1 MRIRTLAF
9 VTVAAASLAFAA
21 NAQEAAPAPM
31 EDAAP
36 PAAES
41 AATPSS
47 ATVGTE
53 FKVGATVEDAA
64 GGAIGAIQSV
74 TEGDTGPVVVVQ
86 VDGALYGLPASALS
100 TSSGKVVSSQTKAQI
115 KAAGKPSS

>member
-21 NAQEAAPAPM
+21 NAQDSAPAPVPTD
-31 EDAAP
+31 EAP

-47 ATVGTE
+47 ATVGSE
-53 FKVGATVEDAA
+53 FKAGSTVEDAA
-64 GGAIGAIQSV
+64 GGAIGSIQSV

-86 VDGALYGLPASALS
+86 IDGALYGLPAGTLS
-100 TSSGKVVSSQTKAQI
+100 STSGKVVSTQTKAQI
-115 KAAGKPSS
+115 KAAGKPQ